1 MIKTIDS
8 IKTIA
13 EIKQIADEVVGEVS
27 KYLVGVENNTHS
39 LITALLVGGHVLLEG
54 VPGTAKTSL
63 ATIFAESLGLSM
75 RRIQA
80 TPDMMP
86 ADITGTRIYNPKS
99 MEFEFRPGPIFAN
112 VVLMDEINRAPPK
125 TQAALLECMQET
137 QVTVDGITSRLQQ
150 PFMVI
155 ATKNPIETEG
165 TFPLS
170 AVQLDRF
177 MFRLLLDYREKK
189 EEVEMLRR
197 KLGKKQKVQ
206 AVVKASAL
214 ISAANVIRSDVKMSD
229 EVLDYMVKV
238 VRKTRGFPQVVLGAS
253 PTASV
258 ALLNAAKG
266 YAALF
271 GGRDYVTIEDVK
283 AVAFDVLNHRIVL
296 KQEAMY
302 SPEEK
307 DISGIQQLKSMLS
320 SSIESIKV

>member
-1 MIKTIDS
+1 MVDS
-8 IKTIA
+8 IKTIP
-13 EIKQIADEVVGEVS
+13 EIRKISDEVVGEVS
-27 KYLVGVENNTHS
+27 KHLVGVENHTRS
-39 LITALLVGGHVLLEG
+39 LITALIVGGHVLLEG

-63 ATIFAESLGLSM
+63 ATVFSQSLGLTM

-86 ADITGTRIYNPKS
+86 GDITGTRIYNAKTL
-99 MEFEFRPGPIFAN
+99 EFEFRPGPIFAN
-112 VVLMDEINRAPPK
+112 IVLVDEINRAPPK

-137 QVTVDGITSRLQQ
+137 QVTVDGITTKLKE

-170 AVQLDRF
+170 VVQLDRF
-177 MFRLLLDYREKK
+177 MFRLLLDYQEKK
-189 EEVEMLRR
+189 DEVEMLKR
-197 KLGKKQKVQ
+197 KLGKMQKVQ
-206 AVVKASAL
+206 AVVKPSAL
-214 ISAANVIRSDVKMSD
+214 ISAASLVRLDVKTSD
-229 EVLDYMVKV
+229 EVLEYVVKI
-238 VRKTRGFPQVVLGAS
+238 VRKTRGFPQAVLGAS

-258 ALLNAAKG
+258 SLLMASKG
-266 YAALF
+266 YAALV
-271 GGRDYVTIEDVK
+271 GGRDYVAIEDVK
-283 AVAFDVLNHRIVL
+283 AVVFDVLNHRIVL

-307 DISGIQQLKSMLS
+307 DITGMQQLKSMLS

>member
-1 MIKTIDS
+1 MADS
-8 IKTIA
+8 IRTIP
-13 EIKQIADEVVGEVS
+13 EIREIADGVVGEVG
-27 KYLVGVENNTHS
+27 KHLVGVGNHTRT
-39 LITALLVGGHVLLEG
+39 LITGLIVGGHVLLEG

-63 ATIFAESLGLSM
+63 ATVFAQSLGLSM

-86 ADITGTRIYNPKS
+86 ADITGTRIYNPKTL
-99 MEFEFRPGPIFAN
+99 EFEFRPGPIFAN
-112 VVLMDEINRAPPK
+112 IVVVDEINRAPPK

-137 QVTVDGITSRLQQ
+137 QVTVDGITTRLKE

-177 MFRLLLDYREKK
+177 MFRLLLDYQEKK
-189 EEVEMLRR
+189 DEVEMLKR
-197 KLGKKQKVQ
+197 KLGKMQKVQ
-206 AVVKASAL
+206 AVVEPSAL
-214 ISAANVIRSDVKMSD
+214 ISAASLIRSDVKTSD
-229 EVLDYMVKV
+229 DVLDYLVKV
-238 VRKTRGFPQVVLGAS
+238 VRKTRGFPQAILGAS

-258 ALLNAAKG
+258 SLLMASKG
-266 YAALF
+266 YAALV
-271 GGRDYVTIEDVK
+271 GGRDYVTREDVK

-307 DISGIQQLKSMLS
+307 DTSGMQQLKSMLS
-320 SSIESIKV
+320 SSIDSIKV

>member
-1 MIKTIDS
+1 MVDS
-8 IKTIA
+8 IKTIP
-13 EIKQIADEVVGEVS
+13 EIRKISDGVVGEVS
-27 KYLVGVENNTHS
+27 KHLVGVDNQTRS
-39 LITALLVGGHVLLEG
+39 LTTALIVGGHVLLEG

-63 ATIFAESLGLSM
+63 ATVFSQSLGLSM

-86 ADITGTRIYNPKS
+86 ADITGTRIYNPKTL
-99 MEFEFRPGPIFAN
+99 EFEFRPGPIFAN
-112 VVLMDEINRAPPK
+112 IVLVDEINRAPPK

-137 QVTVDGITSRLQQ
+137 QVTVDGITTKLKE

-177 MFRLLLDYREKK
+177 MFRLLLDYQEKK
-189 EEVEMLRR
+189 DEVEMLKR
-197 KLGKKQKVQ
+197 KLGKMQKVQ
-206 AVVKASAL
+206 AVVKPDAL
-214 ISAANVIRSDVKMSD
+214 ISAASLVRSDVKTSD
-229 EVLDYMVKV
+229 EVLDYLVKI
-238 VRKTRGFPQVVLGAS
+238 VRKTRGFPQAVLGAS

-258 ALLNAAKG
+258 SLLMASKG
-266 YAALF
+266 YAALV

-283 AVAFDVLNHRIVL
+283 AVVFDVLNHRIVL

-307 DISGIQQLKSMLS
+307 DITGMQQLKSMLS

>member
-1 MIKTIDS
+1 MIDS
-8 IKTIA
+8 IKTIP
-13 EIKQIADEVVGEVS
+13 EIKKIADEVIGEVS
-27 KYLVGVENNTHS
+27 KHLVGVENYTRS

-63 ATIFAESLGLSM
+63 AKVFAESLGLSM

-86 ADITGTRIYNPKS
+86 GDITGTRIYNPKTL
-99 MEFEFRPGPIFAN
+99 EFEFRPGPIFAN
-112 VVLMDEINRAPPK
+112 VVLVDEINRAPPK

-137 QVTVDGITSRLQQ
+137 QVTVDGITSKLQQ

-177 MFRLLLDYREKK
+177 MFRLVLDYQEKK
-189 EEVEMLRR
+189 DEVEMLKR
-197 KLGKKQKVQ
+197 KLGKRQKVQ
-206 AVVKASAL
+206 AVVKSSTL
-214 ISAANVIRSDVKMSD
+214 ISAASLIHSDVKTND

-238 VRKTRGFPQVVLGAS
+238 VRKTRGFPQAILGAS

-266 YAALF
+266 YAALV

-283 AVAFDVLNHRIVL
+283 AVAFDILNHRIVL

-302 SPEEK
+302 SPEER
-307 DISGIQQLKSMLS
+307 DITGMQQIKSMLS